1 MNPSRLFTAVALAV
15 TVAVAARAP
24 LVDRDEPRYAQAV
37 REMRQTGDL
46 MVPRNFGVLRPDKPI
61 LVYWLQV
68 AATAVLGE
76 RELAFRLPSLL
87 ALAAWLWLTAALSR
101 ELWGQGFW
109 ALVPGLTL
117 AGLMATPDAVVGAL
131 STGCLVAFLRALRRS
146 SRRWMA
152 FAWALMGLGILAK
165 GPVTPLFVLPALA
178 GYCGKDKTAW
188 RTILPWWGP
197 GLALVLVA
205 LWFVPANLATSWE
218 LGRLALG
225 KHIVRRAL
233 VPLESHGM
241 SGFFGVLAGPP
252 FYAASLALA
261 SFPLAGGF
269 LRFLRREGEHQ
280 PQVWRTVVWGVG
292 APLLVLT
299 LAATKLPHYIL
310 PAVPLVVAA
319 ARPTAG
325 QQVAAS
331 VASTLAALCLAVAAA
346 QAPYRDAAAA
356 LCAFSAPTCAFSP
369 QEPSL
374 RFYAGEKLRLLSGT
388 PEGCAGFLL
397 RPGEEAK
404 LSAAFAGKLELVAEF
419 SGWNLAKGRRER
431 LLLYQ
436 VRSGLRAKENPG
448 PGGSSA
454 ETLTG
459 RGFILAA
466 NQGLPTTRR
475 AAILAR

>member
-1 MNPSRLFTAVALAV
+1 MSPPRALTAVAFAV
-15 TVAVAARAP
+15 MVAVAARAP

-46 MVPRNFGVLRPDKPI
+46 MIPRNFGVLRPDKPI
-61 LVYWLQV
+61 LVYWLQL

-87 ALAAWLWLTAALSR
+87 ALVVWLRCCALFSR
-101 ELWGQGFW
+101 ELTGDPAW
-109 ALVPGLTL
+109 ALVPGMAV
-117 AGLMATPDAVVGAL
+117 AGIFATPDAVVGAL
-131 STGCLVAFLRALRRS
+131 TTGCLVAFLRAVRLA
-146 SRRWMA
+146 SRRWVA
-152 FAWALMGLGILAK
+152 LGWGLMGLGILAK
-165 GPVTPLFVLPALA
+165 GPVTPLFALPAVA
-178 GYCGKDKTAW
+178 GYCGKDRTAW

-197 GLALVLVA
+197 VLASGLVA

-225 KHIVRRAL
+225 KHIVRRAM
-233 VPLESHGM
+233 VPLESHGV

-269 LRFLRREGEHQ
+269 LRFLRREGEPR

-319 ARPTAG
+319 ARPAAR
-325 QQVAAS
+325 QQAAAS
-331 VASTLAALCLAVAAA
+331 IASAAAALVVAGAAA
-346 QAPYRDAAAA
+346 HTPYRDAAAA
-356 LCAFSAPTCAFSP
+356 LRAFSAPTCAFSP
-369 QEPSL
+369 HEPSL
-374 RFYAGEKLRLLSGT
+374 RFYAGEKLRVIT
-388 PEGCAGFLL
+388 AAEPCAAFLL
-397 RPGEEAK
+397 RPGEQ
-404 LSAAFAGKLELVAEF
+404 GKLPSSVARELEPVAVF
-419 SGWNLAKGRRER
+419 SGWNLAKGRKER
-431 LLLYQ
+431 LVLYQ
-436 VRSGLRAKENPG
+436 VRRGLRAKENPG

-466 NQGLPTTRR
+466 KNGLPTTRR